1 MELNEEP
8 GAVETEAV
16 PVEAPVVRRSWT
28 KWAVG
33 SIAAVLLVGVVGGGV
48 YSSMRHS
55 ALTAFA
61 DAQQGAV
68 AACASVPTVEPE
80 LLEAGKALTDVSEL
94 ESLAASAS
102 PITAAQPPKGLAALR
117 SATADLTVKQTACED
132 AASKITAAKADLEGK
147 VKEDLRTK
155 LEAEAAEALKTQE
168 AGFQLDKDVAG
179 KIDPDPSAPGTQ
191 LRTAMLSAL
200 GDLTGTL
207 PTGNAGA
214 SPWQVIADERAK
226 LADAKAKA
234 EAAMKAVSDAYAAW
248 QAQQA
253 QAAAEAAAAP
263 ASSYSSG
270 ESSSSAGN
278 GGNASYS
285 SGYSSAQE
293 SQDYSS
299 GSSNGTGVSSST
311 GSGAGAAWS
320 APSTTVP
327 DGYFDDPDGHKH
339 YQIQPDVNGSYTGA
353 ETPLW

>member
-8 GAVETEAV
+8 AVVETEAV
-16 PVEAPVVRRSWT
+16 PVEAPVVRRSWK

-33 SIAAVLLVGVVGGGV
+33 SIAAVLLVGVGGGGV

-102 PITAAQPPKGLAALR
+102 PVVAAQPPKGLSALR
-117 SATADLTVKQTACED
+117 AATADLTAKQKTCED

-200 GDLTGTL
+200 GDLTGAL
-207 PTGNAGA
+207 PAGNAGA

-226 LADAKAKA
+226 LADAQAKA

-248 QAQQA
+248 QE
-253 QAAAEAAAAP
+253 AAAEAASAP
-263 ASSYSSG
+263 AASYFSG

-285 SGYSSAQE
+285 SGYSASQV

-299 GSSNGTGVSSST
+299 GLSNGSGVSSST
-311 GSGAGAAWS
+311 GESTGSQDLGSSGYWYNHNQPEYVYDS
-320 APSTTVP
+320 
-327 DGYFDDPDGHKH
+327 DGYQHHQIRPDE
-339 YQIQPDVNGSYTGA
+339 NGSWTDSGS
-353 ETPLW
+353 LF

>member
-1 MELNEEP
+1 
-8 GAVETEAV
+8 
-16 PVEAPVVRRSWT
+16 
-28 KWAVG
+28 
-33 SIAAVLLVGVVGGGV
+33 
-48 YSSMRHS
+48 MRHS

-102 PITAAQPPKGLAALR
+102 PVVAALPPKGLSALR
-117 SATADLTVKQTACED
+117 AATAELTAKQKTCED

-200 GDLTGTL
+200 GDLTGAL

-248 QAQQA
+248 QE
-253 QAAAEAAAAP
+253 AAAEAASAP
-263 ASSYSSG
+263 AASYSSG

-285 SGYSSAQE
+285 SGYSASQV

-299 GSSNGTGVSSST
+299 GSSNGSGVSSST
-311 GSGAGAAWS
+311 GESTGSQDLGSSGYWYNHNQPEYVYDS
-320 APSTTVP
+320 
-327 DGYFDDPDGHKH
+327 DGYQHHQIRPDE
-339 YQIQPDVNGSYTGA
+339 NGSWTDSGS
-353 ETPLW
+353 LF

>member
-8 GAVETEAV
+8 EAVETGAV

-33 SIAAVLLVGVVGGGV
+33 SIAAVLLVGGVGGGV
-48 YSSMRHS
+48 YSSMHHS

-80 LLEAGKALTDVSEL
+80 LLEAGKALTDVREL

-117 SATADLTVKQTACED
+117 SATADLTVKQKTCED

-200 GDLTGTL
+200 GDLTGAL

-226 LADAKAKA
+226 LADAKATA

-253 QAAAEAAAAP
+253 QAAAEAAAASQQGTAAP
-263 ASSYSSG
+263 SHSSG
-270 ESSSSAGN
+270 AVSAASGGLSSGVRSGGGSAASVGAGGGSSSSAG
-278 GGNASYS
+278 S
-285 SGYSSAQE
+285 SS
-293 SQDYSS
+293 SS
-299 GSSNGTGVSSST
+299 GSSSGPSSIQMYDGTT
-311 GSGAGAAWS
+311 HNRIN
-320 APSTTVP
+320 P
-327 DGYFDDPDGHKH
+327 DS
-339 YQIQPDVNGSYTGA
+339 NGSYTDQLG
-353 ETPLW
+353 EM